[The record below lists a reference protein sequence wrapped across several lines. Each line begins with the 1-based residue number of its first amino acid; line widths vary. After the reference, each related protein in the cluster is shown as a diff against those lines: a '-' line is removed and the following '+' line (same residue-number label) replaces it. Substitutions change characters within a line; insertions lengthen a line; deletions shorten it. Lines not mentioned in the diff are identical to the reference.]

1 MRRVWLAVLV
11 FACAGLATI
20 AFLHIPDD
28 QPALFRP
35 MLLPSGTAGD
45 CKAAGDLDGDGLL
58 DLVVGGKGAG
68 EPLAWVRHGT
78 WVRRQ
83 IAVSEEEFSND
94 CALADLNGDG
104 FLDIVIPD
112 ATVEPH
118 NLFWF
123 ENPGGT
129 SVLGSSHWTR
139 HSIGQTGSWC
149 KDVRVVDVDGD
160 GALDVVA
167 KPQSRP
173 PLLFFGEE
181 HHNAWARVEVVAEG
195 SGREGLAIGD
205 LDGDGDTDLVTRGAW
220 VENPGGGSARTA
232 GAWGVHPIGEA
243 PEDFKAFVADIDGDG
258 DQDVLFS
265 SSESTAPIAW
275 WEQTPG
281 GWNRHVVAQMASSAH
296 TLWSADLD
304 LDGDRDV
311 LAAEL
316 GRPRWTLYRNAD
328 GRGGRWRTEVFNV
341 EQGSI
346 HNGLV
351 ADLDQDGDLDLF
363 GAGFTGQPATAMIWW
378 NQLNPKRLP
387 IGPFTAIV
395 VTRAHVRALGST
407 FIDLDQ
413 DGFEDIAA
421 GPYWY
426 RNPRGDMIGPWQ
438 QRDLPR
444 PDGRP
449 LDAIATIR
457 RVGHAASLVAM
468 TSDGTLWWLRPENE
482 NFRITEVGRLPVAD
496 HGISTQGAEVAHL
509 AREGEIELVVSNGGE
524 AATDV
529 GVYAFQIVSEG
540 PWPRRRLTDRTS
552 DEGLALGDI
561 DRDGDVDLLGTR
573 GDRGEVEWYENPGG
587 FESDWLSHP
596 VATLSG
602 IGWLDRV
609 RLADVDCDGRLDV
622 VVTEENGSDDDAQ
635 TYWLQQPKHL
645 GQAVWQ
651 AHLLASQGS
660 TNSLDVAD
668 VDRDGDPDIIT
679 GEHRGSLRVVVWEN
693 TNCGEFRRRLV
704 DSGRESHLG
713 TKTVDLDHDGDLD
726 IVSVAWDNPS
736 RIRLWRNDA
745 VPPSAGD

>member
-1 MRRVWLAVLV
+1 MRRLWLAVLV
-11 FACAGLATI
+11 FACAGLSTI
-20 AFLHIPDD
+20 AFLNAPDER
-28 QPALFRP
+28 PALFRP
-35 MLLPSGTAGD
+35 MLLPSGAAGD

-58 DLVVGGKGAG
+58 DLIVGGKGAG

-104 FLDIVIPD
+104 FLDIVVPD

-181 HHNAWARVEVVAEG
+181 HPDTWARVEVVAEG

-220 VENPGGGSARTA
+220 VENPGGGSART
-232 GAWGVHPIGEA
+232 GGTWDVHPIGEA

-265 SSESTAPIAW
+265 SSESTASIAW

-281 GWNRHVVAQMASSAH
+281 KWNRHLVDKMASSAH
-296 TLWSADLD
+296 TLWSGDLD
-304 LDGDRDV
+304 LDGDPDV
-311 LAAEL
+311 VAAEL
-316 GRPRWTLYRNAD
+316 GRPRWTLYRNDD
-328 GRGGRWRTEVFNV
+328 GRGERWRTEVFKI

-378 NQLNPKRLP
+378 NQLNPKRLS

-395 VTRAHVRALGST
+395 VTRDHVRALGST

-421 GPYWY
+421 GPHWY
-426 RNPRGDMIGPWQ
+426 RNPRGDMLGPWQ

-449 LDAIATIR
+449 LDVIATIH
-457 RVGHAASLVAM
+457 RVGHADSLVAM
-468 TSDGTLWWLRPENE
+468 TPDGILWWLRPEKE

-496 HGISTQGAEVAHL
+496 HGLSTQGVEVAHL
-509 AREGEIELVVSNGGE
+509 AREGEMELVVSNGGD
-524 AATDV
+524 AATGV
-529 GVYAFQIVSEG
+529 GVYAFRIVPDGS
-540 PWPRRRLTDRTS
+540 WPRRRLTDRTS
-552 DEGLALGDI
+552 DEGLAPRSGWRCRP
-561 DRDGDVDLLGTR
+561 RD
-573 GDRGEVEWYENPGG
+573 
-587 FESDWLSHP
+587 
-596 VATLSG
+596 A
-602 IGWLDRV
+602 
-609 RLADVDCDGRLDV
+609 
-622 VVTEENGSDDDAQ
+622 
-635 TYWLQQPKHL
+635 
-645 GQAVWQ
+645 
-651 AHLLASQGS
+651 
-660 TNSLDVAD
+660 
-668 VDRDGDPDIIT
+668 
-679 GEHRGSLRVVVWEN
+679 
-693 TNCGEFRRRLV
+693 RRAR
-704 DSGRESHLG
+704 R
-713 TKTVDLDHDGDLD
+713 
-726 IVSVAWDNPS
+726 
-736 RIRLWRNDA
+736 
-745 VPPSAGD
+745 